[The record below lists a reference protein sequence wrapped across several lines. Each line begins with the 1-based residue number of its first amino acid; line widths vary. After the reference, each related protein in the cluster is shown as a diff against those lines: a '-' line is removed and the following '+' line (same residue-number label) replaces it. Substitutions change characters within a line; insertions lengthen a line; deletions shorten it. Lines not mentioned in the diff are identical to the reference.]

1 MPGNTL
7 FLAGLGRIDYLKGE
21 STSFTVYV
29 ARDMYVHR
37 TKTANADAFYEKH
50 VGELLAPPAKDDKL
64 PALKGQEYRTEYKS
78 DLLFGGIGFVTVPE
92 GCVVKTYTPDGIGL
106 GIRRALI

>member
-1 MPGNTL
+1 
-7 FLAGLGRIDYLKGE
+7 
-21 STSFTVYV
+21 
-29 ARDMYVHR
+29 MYVHR

-92 GCVVKTYTPDGIGL
+92 GCVAKTYTPDGIGL